1 MPNSRYVDPLF
12 EESEPI
18 EWSSEAKYGSGL
30 FIAGGLL
37 VRTPRRV
44 AFLPA
49 RRPWLSSWWRW
60 ESRLDAITR
69 VRRIRRW
76 RSPITGCFTDGR
88 FLVESR
94 EGNGLFLVAAP
105 DAAVAALRS

>member
-1 MPNSRYVDPLF
+1 MPDSRYADPPF

-18 EWSSEAKYGSGL
+18 EWSPEAKYGSGF

-44 AFLPA
+44 AFLPK
-49 RRPWLSSWWRW
+49 RRPWLGSSRRW
-60 ESRLDAITR
+60 ESRLDEMTR

-76 RSPITGCFTDGR
+76 QSPITGFLTDGR
-88 FLVESR
+88 VLVESR
-94 EGNGLFLVAAP
+94 KGNGLFLVAAP
-105 DAAVAALRS
+105 DAVLAALST